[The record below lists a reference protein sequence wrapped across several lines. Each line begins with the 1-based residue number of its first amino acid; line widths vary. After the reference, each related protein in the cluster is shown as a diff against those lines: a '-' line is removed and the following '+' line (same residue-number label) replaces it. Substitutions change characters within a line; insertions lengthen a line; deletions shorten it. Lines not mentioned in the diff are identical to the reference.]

1 MDGLGDSIDAVIIG
15 GKFGKGQRK
24 DVYGSFLCAIQ
35 TESGYI
41 PICSVGSG
49 FTEND
54 LESLSSELHK
64 KQINREELGSTGLIN
79 KDHM

>member
-1 MDGLGDSIDAVIIG
+1 MKADYLDGLGDSIDAVIIG

-35 TESGYI
+35 TENGYV

-49 FTEND
+49 FTEQDLTLLSND
-54 LESLSSELHK
+54 LQT
-64 KQINREELGSTGLIN
+64 KQISREELGRKL
-79 KDHM
+79 DY